1 VTGAATCEEV
11 RESLSAVMD
20 REWPALHREQVS
32 EHLGGCPVCRSWEV
46 RAHEATRRGRWG
58 FPAPPDGL
66 AEAITERLVV
76 HPRSRWAL
84 PLRVVLGVV
93 GWAIAVTA
101 LPALAFGVDPEATA
115 HAAHELGSLNV
126 ALALALVLAAVQPR
140 RAAGILPVFGGAMV
154 LLVFTA
160 GDDVLRGDTTWSH
173 EAPHALVVAGFLLLL
188 GLARTER
195 DRTPPAPAPRTT
207 TAGPAPGS
215 APVARRWGSQERAG

>member
-1 VTGAATCEEV
+1 VTGAPTCVEV

-20 REWPALHREQVS
+20 REWPALRREQVS

-46 RAHEATRRGRWG
+46 RARDATRRVRLG
-58 FPAPPDGL
+58 FPAPSAGL
-66 AEAITERLVV
+66 DDRLTAAVV
-76 HPRSRWAL
+76 SRSRSRWAM
-84 PLRVVLGVV
+84 PLRIALALV
-93 GWAIAVTA
+93 GWAIAVVS
-101 LPALAFGVDPEATA
+101 LPALVYGVDPEASM

-126 ALALALVLAAVQPR
+126 ALALALVLAALRPR
-140 RAAGILPVFGGAMV
+140 RAAGILPVLGGAMV

-207 TAGPAPGS
+207 TAGPAPGTT
-215 APVARRWGSQERAG
+215 PVARGWGSQERAG